1 MSGYTSL
8 PSRPGTLPAWPAST
22 PLDAGGHLIY
32 YKKAGEGYE
41 AYELPVG
48 RLGAGVL
55 NKTTATVV
63 AGGGTTAGT
72 YTVTF
77 TSATT
82 GARDVAVNLTASTAA
97 AAATAIAAALNQVA
111 AIADNYV
118 VAANSADVVITARL
132 LNAEDTSINLALPGA
147 NGITADAS
155 STRSFG
161 ALVVADVAQVETA
174 TVDSTGDLG
183 AVGPATTNVTITSAL
198 FASPV
203 VVGVALTSAQNTND
217 KVADAIR
224 TALGINA
231 TVSAQFVVSGA
242 TDKVILTAKTA
253 AANDSTLNIAI
264 AGGNGIIAAASSAN
278 TIPGAYATRPL
289 YLGQTAISGTAVLV
303 NTATATNAVAWTQ
316 VS

>member
-1 MSGYTSL
+1 MSGYSSL

-22 PLDAGGHLIY
+22 PLDAGGHLIF

-41 AYELPVG
+41 AYEVPAD

-77 TSATT
+77 TSAIS
-82 GARDVAVNLTASTAA
+82 GVRDVAVTLTASTAA

-118 VAANSADVVITARL
+118 VVANSADVVITARL
-132 LNAEDTSINLALPGA
+132 LNAEDASVNLALPGT
-147 NGITADAS
+147 NGITAAAS
-155 STRSFG
+155 SARSFG
-161 ALVVADVAQVETA
+161 ALVIADVAQVETA
-174 TVDSTGDLG
+174 TVDSTGDTG

-203 VVGVALTSAQNTND
+203 VVGVALTSAANTND
-217 KVADAIR
+217 KVATAIR
-224 TALGINA
+224 AALGLNA
-231 TVSAQFVVSGA
+231 TVSAQFTVSGA
-242 TDKVILTAKTA
+242 TDKVVLTAKTA

-278 TIPGAYATRPL
+278 TAAGAYATRPL

-303 NTATATNAVAWTQ
+303 NTATATNAVTWTQ